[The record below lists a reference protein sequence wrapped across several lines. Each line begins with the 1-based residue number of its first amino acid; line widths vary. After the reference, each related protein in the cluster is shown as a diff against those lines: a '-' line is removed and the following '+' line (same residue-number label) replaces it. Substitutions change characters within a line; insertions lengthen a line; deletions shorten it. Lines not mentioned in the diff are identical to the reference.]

1 MSDQQLLERIRQGF
15 KNAFGTTP
23 EEVYIGATP
32 DQIPGWDS
40 LGHAVLASSLEQ
52 VFNTTFDIDE
62 LMAMEDVASIV
73 EVMKK
78 KSFQG

>member
-1 MSDQQLLERIRQGF
+1 MGDQQLMEKIRLGF
-15 KNAFGTTP
+15 KTAFGTTP
-23 EEVYIGATP
+23 DEVQIGATP
-32 DQIPGWDS
+32 DQILGWDS

-52 VFNTTFDIDE
+52 VFNTSFDIDE

-78 KSFQG
+78 KGF